1 MGDEWNISFVW
12 WITVVELP
20 VFGCLFWMIHQGRR
34 EAERALLKVY
44 SEIQG
49 NMSMVLENVAHSKLE
64 VARLYATI
72 ADLKDVEKRLTDYLL
87 RLDTRLTYIIQHGD
101 PGRWSPTR
109 SSPDFGSTDHGN

>member
-20 VFGCLFWMIHQGRR
+20 VFGSFFWLIHQGRR

-49 NMSMVLENVAHSKLE
+49 NMSMVLENVACSKLE

-72 ADLKDVEKRLTDYLL
+72 ADLKDVEKRLTDHLL
-87 RLDTRLTYIIQHGD
+87 RLDTRLTYLLQHGD
-101 PGRWSPTR
+101 VGRWSLTR
-109 SSPDFGSTDHGN
+109 TEVELGSPNHGE